1 MCSPVRRRVRRQD
14 AARFAGPVL
23 ILFSLSLLSCGV
35 PLAASELTATAE
47 VGAFTRETAGVT
59 EASSRAAGSPD
70 PKAGPDP
77 RLGTTPASTIAPL
90 STTSPQPSATGAS
103 PTPTPSPSASAS
115 PQAGAVVTPAAGGTP
130 DPAAAPV
137 PTSTPATDPSA
148 AFLSLLNAYR
158 AAIGRPPLAVNISL
172 SAAAIAYAQYEG
184 RTNSFGHTGIDGSV
198 AETRIARSGYPGR
211 FRGEALAAGQASADA
226 ALKTWINSP
235 SHNAIIA
242 SADAVEVGIG
252 YAYIPG
258 SSYGHYWVLVTGIP

>member
-1 MCSPVRRRVRRQD
+1 MCIPVRRRVRRLHG
-14 AARFAGPVL
+14 ARFAGLVL
-23 ILFSLSLLSCGV
+23 IFSLSLLSCGV

-47 VGAFTRETAGVT
+47 VGAFAGVSVGAT

-70 PKAGPDP
+70 PKAPPGPQSA
-77 RLGTTPASTIAPL
+77 GTPASTIAPL
-90 STTSPQPSATGAS
+90 STTSPQPSATGIS
-103 PTPTPSPSASAS
+103 GTPTPSPSAAAAAQAS
-115 PQAGAVVTPAAGGTP
+115 AVVTPAAGGTP

-137 PTSTPATDPSA
+137 ATSTPATDPSA

-158 AAIGRPPLAVNISL
+158 TAIGRQPLAVNITL
-172 SAAAIAYAQYEG
+172 SAAATAYAQYEG

-198 AETRIARSGYPGR
+198 AETRIAKMGYAGR

-235 SHNAIIA
+235 AHNAIIS

-252 YAYIPG
+252 YGYIPG
-258 SSYGHYWVLVTGIP
+258 SYYGHYWVLVTGVP